1 MSDAARTSDP
11 SLSEITAPA
20 AARLEGV
27 DFARAIAF
35 LGMMMVNFHIYIHNA
50 ETDPAWMTQLA
61 SLFSGRAA
69 ATFVFIAGIGTALLT
84 ARWRRTRSVE
94 DRRAARMSLFKR
106 GIFLFIV
113 GVSFRAQWPYDILHF
128 YGVYLAL
135 GALLF
140 TFNARWLTVFAI
152 ITPLIFV
159 AEYLVLPPAF
169 GWDYWES
176 PSFHNPLVAFRDVF
190 FTGHH
195 PVFPWFAY
203 FLAGMAVGR
212 LDLHKSANHWRLLIG
227 GAILIALAKTI
238 KWAMGDGLNL
248 VKLLPVEDWGPGY
261 ALNYIA
267 DLFGTSAY
275 PPTPLYV
282 MFGLGT
288 GMIVLSLSLMICA
301 SDARRKLF
309 KPVIHAGQMAL
320 SLYLA
325 HVFIGV
331 TGIEWFLPREMESI
345 YWLYGIVIAF
355 FIASMIFATIWRRY
369 HKRGPVEW
377 AMRRLVD

>member
-1 MSDAARTSDP
+1 MSDVRTKSDP

-20 AARLEGV
+20 AARLEGI
-27 DFARAIAF
+27 DFARAMAF

-50 ETDPAWMTQLA
+50 STDPGWATQFA

-69 ATFVFIAGIGTALLT
+69 ATFVFIAGVGTALLT

-106 GIFLFIV
+106 GLFLFIV

-135 GALLF
+135 AGLLF
-140 TFNARWLTVFAI
+140 TFSKRWLVIFAI
-152 ITPLIFV
+152 VTPLIFV
-159 AEYLVLPPAF
+159 AEYLAFPPLL

-195 PVFPWFAY
+195 PVFPWFA
-203 FLAGMAVGR
+203 FFIAGMAVGQ

-227 GAILIALAKTI
+227 GVVLIALAKAVKFVMLTLNFI
-238 KWAMGDGLNL
+238 KNF
-248 VKLLPVEDWGPGY
+248 PVEDWGPGY

-267 DLFGTSAY
+267 NLFGTSAY
-275 PPTPLYV
+275 PPTPFYV
-282 MFGLGT
+282 MFGLGV
-288 GMIVLSLSLMICA
+288 GMIVLSLSLMLCA
-301 SDARRKLF
+301 SDARRNF
-309 KPVIHAGQMAL
+309 VKPVIHAGQMAL
-320 SLYLA
+320 TLYLA

-331 TGIEWFLPREMESI
+331 TGIEWFLPEEWESI
-345 YWLYGIVIAF
+345 WWLFGIVITF
-355 FIASMIFATIWRRY
+355 FIASVIFATIWRRY

>member
-1 MSDAARTSDP
+1 MATTTIVSDP
-11 SLSEITAPA
+11 SLSEITAPS
-20 AARLEGV
+20 AARLEGI

-35 LGMMMVNFHIYIHNA
+35 LGMMMVNFHIYINNA
-50 ETDPAWMTQLA
+50 DTDPAWATQLA

-69 ATFVFIAGIGTALLT
+69 ATFVFVAGVGTALLT
-84 ARWRRTRSVE
+84 ARWRRTRSVD
-94 DRRAARMSLFKR
+94 DRRAARLSLLKR
-106 GIFLFIV
+106 GLFLFIV

-135 GALLF
+135 AALLF
-140 TFNARWLTVFAI
+140 TFSTRWLIVFAI
-152 ITPLIFV
+152 ITPLLFV
-159 AEYLVLPPAF
+159 AEYLAFPPLL

-176 PSFHNPLVAFRDVF
+176 PSFHNPLVAVRDVF

-212 LDLHKSANHWRLLIG
+212 LDLHKPANHWRLLIG
-227 GAILIALAKTI
+227 GVALIALAKAI
-238 KWAMGDGLNL
+238 KFVALDLSYIKL
-248 VKLLPVEDWGPGY
+248 VPVEDWGPGY

-282 MFGLGT
+282 MFGLGV

-301 SDARRKLF
+301 ADWRRSLF
-309 KPVIHAGQMAL
+309 QPVIHAGQMAL
-320 SLYLA
+320 TLYLA

-331 TGIEWFLPREMESI
+331 TGIEWFLPEEIESI
-345 YWLYGIVIAF
+345 FWLYGIVIAF

-369 HKRGPVEW
+369 HSRGPVEW